1 MSTHAELFDKVVA
14 LMARLRAPDGCP
26 WDRKQTFD
34 SIRPYTIEETYEV
47 LEAIGDRNWPA
58 LEEELGDL
66 LLQVLFYSQIADEQG
81 LFTISGVLQEL
92 AGKLVR
98 RHPHVFEDESG
109 QRMDATE
116 ALGRW
121 EAVKAG
127 EKKARRNAGAAA
139 ASAFSSPSIDGA
151 PAAEEST
158 EEETAPPLLG
168 SVPRGLPAVAEAFK
182 LSKRA
187 ASVGFDWEQAGQVL
201 DKLEEEIAELRH
213 EIRVKADLP
222 RLEGELGDMLFTV
235 VNVARVLHLEPESAL
250 KRTNRKFR
258 QRFGRMEEAARQ
270 QSRSLQDM
278 SLDEMEELWQ
288 QAKRRS

>member
-14 LMARLRAPDGCP
+14 LMARLRSPEGCP

-66 LLQVLFYSQIADEQG
+66 LLQVLFYAQMADEQG
-81 LFTISGVLQEL
+81 LFTISGVLEEL
-92 AGKLVR
+92 SDKLIR

-109 QRMDATE
+109 QRMDAAE

-121 EAVKAG
+121 EAI
-127 EKKARRNAGAAA
+127 KAREKQARAAALEAAAPQQAHAGAEGTLPPEEVEAA
-139 ASAFSSPSIDGA
+139 
-151 PAAEEST
+151 
-158 EEETAPPLLG
+158 APPLLG
-168 SVPRGLPAVAEAFK
+168 NVPRGLPAVAEAWK

-187 ASVGFDWEQAGQVL
+187 ASVGFDWGQAEQVL
-201 DKLEEEIAELRH
+201 DKLEEEIAELRQ
-213 EIRVKADLP
+213 EIRAQADLP
-222 RLEGELGDMLFTV
+222 RLEDELGDLLFTV
-235 VNVARVLHLEPESAL
+235 VNVARVLQLEPESAL

-258 QRFGRMEEAARQ
+258 QRFGRMETEARQ
-270 QSRSLQDM
+270 QGRSLREM
-278 SLDEMEELWQ
+278 TLEEMEELWQ

>member
-66 LLQVLFYSQIADEQG
+66 LLQVLFYAQMADEQG

-92 AGKLVR
+92 ADKLVR
-98 RHPHVFEDESG
+98 RHPHVFEDDAG
-109 QRMDATE
+109 QRMDAAE

-121 EAVKAG
+121 EAIKAG
-127 EKKARRNAGAAA
+127 EKKARREA
-139 ASAFSSPSIDGA
+139 A
-151 PAAEEST
+151 PAQATSLPSGNGTSDEAAE
-158 EEETAPPLLG
+158 PPLLG
-168 SVPRGLPAVAEAFK
+168 SVPRGLPAVAESLK

-187 ASVGFDWEQAGQVL
+187 ASIGFDWGQAELVL

-213 EIRVKADLP
+213 EIRTQADLP
-222 RLEGELGDMLFTV
+222 RLEDELGDMLFTV

-258 QRFGRMEEAARQ
+258 QRLGRMEEMARQ
-270 QSRSLQDM
+270 QGRTLREIP
-278 SLDEMEELWQ
+278 LEEMEELWQ

>member
-66 LLQVLFYSQIADEQG
+66 LLQVLFYAQMADEQG

-92 AGKLVR
+92 ADKLVR
-98 RHPHVFEDESG
+98 RHPHVFEDDAG
-109 QRMDATE
+109 QRMDAAE

-121 EAVKAG
+121 EAIKAG
-127 EKKARRNAGAAA
+127 EKKARREA
-139 ASAFSSPSIDGA
+139 A
-151 PAAEEST
+151 PAQATSLPSGNGTSDDAAE
-158 EEETAPPLLG
+158 PPLLG
-168 SVPRGLPAVAEAFK
+168 SVPRGLPAVAESLK

-187 ASVGFDWEQAGQVL
+187 ASIGFDWGQAELVL

-213 EIRVKADLP
+213 EIRTQADLP
-222 RLEGELGDMLFTV
+222 RLEDELGDMLFTV

-258 QRFGRMEEAARQ
+258 QRLGRMEEIARQ
-270 QSRSLQDM
+270 QGCTLRDM
-278 SLDEMEELWQ
+278 PLEEMEELWQ
-288 QAKRRS
+288 QAKRRN

>member
-1 MSTHAELFDKVVA
+1 MSTHAELFDRVVA

-34 SIRPYTIEETYEV
+34 SIRTYTLEETYEV

-66 LLQVLFYSQIADEQG
+66 LLQVLFYSQMADEQG

-92 AGKLVR
+92 ADKLVR
-98 RHPHVFEDESG
+98 RHPHVFEDDAG
-109 QRMDATE
+109 QRMDAAE

-121 EAVKAG
+121 EAIKAG
-127 EKKARRNAGAAA
+127 EKKARREAAVTPATESIAPTPTNGAQDQEDE
-139 ASAFSSPSIDGA
+139 P
-151 PAAEEST
+151 E
-158 EEETAPPLLG
+158 PPLLG
-168 SVPRGLPAVAEAFK
+168 SVPRGLPAVAEALK

-187 ASVGFDWEQAGQVL
+187 ASIGFDWGEAEQVL
-201 DKLEEEIAELRH
+201 DKLEEEIAELRQ
-213 EIRVKADLP
+213 EIRTQADLP
-222 RLEGELGDMLFTV
+222 RLEDELGDLLFTV
-235 VNVARVLHLEPESAL
+235 VNIARVLHLEPESAL

-258 QRFGRMEEAARQ
+258 QRFGRMEENARQ
-270 QSRSLQDM
+270 QGRSLREM
-278 SLDEMEELWQ
+278 PLEEMEDLWQ